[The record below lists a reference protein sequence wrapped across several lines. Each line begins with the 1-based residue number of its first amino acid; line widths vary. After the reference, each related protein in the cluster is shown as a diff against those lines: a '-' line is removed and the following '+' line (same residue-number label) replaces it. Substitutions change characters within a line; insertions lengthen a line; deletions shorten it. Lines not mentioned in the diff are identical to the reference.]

1 MDMYLNMPDKGGG
14 DTPLHL
20 AVKFGNIQLV
30 RLLCSYHQTRLDMEN
45 KFGEVAIDVVCSRAK
60 TRDHEADIREILGG
74 QVVIP
79 VYTKPDEPTK
89 VLGKPISLREASELL
104 ETSVMS
110 DLNTSQSSLSSS
122 LTSLSPLVQST
133 RARMVSM
140 SPMSPLVTSISAV
153 MGPVLSLQAKNLY
166 RRWRTGGGSEG
177 DGDMA
182 ATRQR
187 NSK

>member
-1 MDMYLNMPDKGGG
+1 MDGDISEDSEDEGGESDTGQAAGDK
-14 DTPLHL
+14 DPL
-20 AVKFGNIQLV
+20 
-30 RLLCSYHQTRLDMEN
+30 D
-45 KFGEVAIDVVCSRAK
+45 
-60 TRDHEADIREILGG
+60 ADAP

-110 DLNTSQSSLSSS
+110 DLNTSQSSLSSCI
-122 LTSLSPLVQST
+122 TSLSPLVQST

-140 SPMSPLVTSISAV
+140 SPMSPLVTSSSISAV
-153 MGPVLSLQAKNLY
+153 LGPIPSSQAKNLY

-187 NSK
+187 NCK